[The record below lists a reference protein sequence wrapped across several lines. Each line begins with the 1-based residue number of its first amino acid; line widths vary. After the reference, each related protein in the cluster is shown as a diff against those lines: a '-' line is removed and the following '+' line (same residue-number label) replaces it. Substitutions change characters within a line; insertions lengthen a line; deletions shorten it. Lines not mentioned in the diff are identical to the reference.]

1 MLSLSIDG
9 IDLMRR
15 AASDEADPL
24 NMASF
29 PLVPYA
35 NRIAHGQFS
44 VEGMP
49 HQLPLNFGDHPH
61 SIHGHGWQTGWAVSE
76 QSDNALRLTLD
87 HHADAR
93 WPWDFSAQQYAIVTS
108 NRLTLTLSMTNLS
121 DSDAPVGLGFHP
133 YFLSDEATQLRFQAT
148 GLWLS
153 SEDMLPQT
161 LAPADALGDWSGSA
175 PVRGHHLVDNAYAGW
190 DGRAVVMRGDGYRL
204 ALEAR
209 GAPWLHVYRPP
220 GEGFFCLEPVSHM
233 PDAINRRE
241 GMEML
246 PPGTTRSVSM
256 SITVAKSDPALPK
269 SAGIA

>member
-1 MLSLSIDG
+1 MLSLSVDG

-15 AASDEADPL
+15 ASADEADPL

-35 NRIAHGQFS
+35 NRIADGQFS
-44 VEGMP
+44 VDGIS

-61 SIHGHGWQTGWAVSE
+61 SIHGHGWQAEWQVSE
-76 QSDNALRLTLD
+76 RSDNALRMTLD
-87 HHADAR
+87 HHPDAR

-121 DSDAPVGLGFHP
+121 AKDAPVGLGFHP
-133 YFLSDEATQLRFQAT
+133 YFLLDEATQLRFQAT

-175 PVRGHHLVDNAYAGW
+175 AVRGDHLVDNAYGGW

-220 GEGFFCLEPVSHM
+220 GEAFFCLEPVSHM

-246 PPGTTRSVSM
+246 PPGATRSLSM